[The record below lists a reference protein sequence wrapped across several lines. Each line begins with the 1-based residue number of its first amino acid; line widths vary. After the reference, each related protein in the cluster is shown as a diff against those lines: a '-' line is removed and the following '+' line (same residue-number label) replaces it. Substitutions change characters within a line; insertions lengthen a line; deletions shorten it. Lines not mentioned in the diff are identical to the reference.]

1 MSVRPFTDADPLD
14 THTASI
20 AWGDGSDHCRHRH
33 RWHRERQ
40 PRLHRSWRLH
50 RDVTVTDQWGNA
62 GTGTTTVVVYDRA
75 AGFLTGGG
83 WFVSPAGAVVGAPS
97 ASGKAEFSVSARYA
111 AGASRPDG
119 SLTLSTPGLTL
130 ASTGLDWLVVTGDT
144 ARLAGPATVGGASG
158 YRFEATATD
167 AATDTM
173 RVVVR
178 DVSGAVVYDSGTQR
192 VQGQVKIH

>member
-1 MSVRPFTDADPLD
+1 MT
-14 THTASI
+14 
-20 AWGDGSDHCRHRH
+20 GSTSAGTVTGGTVSGSHVY
-33 RWHRERQ
+33 
-40 PRLHRSWRLH
+40 SAAGVYTVT
-50 RDVTVTDQWGNA
+50 VTVTDQWGNA

-83 WFVSPAGAVVGAPS
+83 WFVSPAGAVAGAPS
-97 ASGKAEFSVSARYA
+97 ATGKAQFSVSASYA

-144 ARLAGPATVGGASG
+144 ARLAGRATVGGAPG

-178 DVSGAVVYDSGTQR
+178 DASGAVVYDSGTQR
-192 VQGQVKIH
+192 VQGQVMVH